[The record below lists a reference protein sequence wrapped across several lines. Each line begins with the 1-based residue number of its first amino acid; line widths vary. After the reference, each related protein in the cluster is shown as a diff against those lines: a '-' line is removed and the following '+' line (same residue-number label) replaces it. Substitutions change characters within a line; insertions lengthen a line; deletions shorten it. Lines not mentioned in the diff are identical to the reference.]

1 MRSKR
6 RAVLVLKVGS
16 RRALRVTVR
25 RMFRLIDA
33 GVPLPKV
40 LGASLAKSWKF
51 NRNTGSRRES
61 AGGEQT

>member
-1 MRSKR
+1 
-6 RAVLVLKVGS
+6 
-16 RRALRVTVR
+16 
-25 RMFRLIDA
+25 MFRLIDA

-51 NRNTGSRRES
+51 NRNTGSRREN